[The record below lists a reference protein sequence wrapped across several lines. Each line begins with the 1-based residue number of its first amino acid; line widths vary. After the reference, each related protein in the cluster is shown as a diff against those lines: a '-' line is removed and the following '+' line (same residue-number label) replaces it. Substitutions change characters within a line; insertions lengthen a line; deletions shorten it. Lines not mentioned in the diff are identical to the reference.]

1 MSAGQHLFLV
11 GFMGAGK
18 STVAR
23 LVSQQTERP
32 CIDLDALIEH
42 RAQMP
47 VAEIFTLNGE
57 DDFRFRETD
66 ALLSLESEPASV
78 VACGG
83 GVVVRAE
90 NRSALKRLGV
100 VVYLRVTAGEAIA
113 RIGDAQSRPLLSG
126 PSGTLAATS
135 LLAARESLY
144 CSVADVVVDTVGK
157 SPEQVATEV
166 IAFLEDD
173 R

>member
-1 MSAGQHLFLV
+1 MSTGQHLFLV

-18 STVAR
+18 STVAHM
-23 LVSQQTERP
+23 VSEQVGRP
-32 CIDLDALIEH
+32 CIDLDQLIEH
-42 RAQMP
+42 GAGMP
-47 VAEIFTLNGE
+47 VAQIFAEKGE
-57 DDFRFRETD
+57 DDFRRRESE
-66 ALLSLESEPASV
+66 ALLSLDAAPPSV

-83 GVVVRAE
+83 GVVVRPE
-90 NRSALKRLGV
+90 NRSALKSMGTV
-100 VVYLRVTAGEAIA
+100 AYLRVTAGEAVA

-135 LLAARESLY
+135 LLTARESLY

-157 SPEQVATEV
+157 SPEQVAAEV
-166 IAFLEDD
+166 ISFLEGD